1 MNVDVLVSTMNQQ
14 DGKVLLEKLNIN
26 DNYVIINQINNNNIK
41 ELIQVDETNKK
52 FFSYIGKGLSKS
64 RNLAINKST
73 ADVIAIADD
82 DMTYQ
87 KDYTNIIKEAYEKY
101 KDADIIAFVVEHED
115 KKDEKKSSKRRK
127 NWFLKINENIFSSD
141 DGK

>member
-64 RNLAINKST
+64 RN
-73 ADVIAIADD
+73 
-82 DMTYQ
+82 
-87 KDYTNIIKEAYEKY
+87 
-101 KDADIIAFVVEHED
+101 
-115 KKDEKKSSKRRK
+115 
-127 NWFLKINENIFSSD
+127 
-141 DGK
+141 

>member
-52 FFSYIGKGLSKS
+52 FFSYIGKGLSKR
-64 RNLAINKST
+64 RNLVLI
-73 ADVIAIADD
+73 
-82 DMTYQ
+82 
-87 KDYTNIIKEAYEKY
+87 
-101 KDADIIAFVVEHED
+101 
-115 KKDEKKSSKRRK
+115 
-127 NWFLKINENIFSSD
+127 
-141 DGK
+141 